1 VTQLLISWGPATLWA
16 AALFYLSSQS
26 DPLGA
31 SSFPFS
37 DKVAHLLLFGVL
49 GAALAWGARRFDR
62 LGLHAGLVFLGV
74 LFAASDEWHQASV
87 PFRDPSAGDFGADAV
102 GIILGYLFARA
113 LLQALRRPRT
123 TAL

>member
-1 VTQLLISWGPATLWA
+1 MTQLLISWAPATLWA
-16 AALFYLSSQS
+16 AVLIYLSSQS

-31 SSFPFS
+31 SIFPFS

-49 GAALAWGARRFDR
+49 GVALAWGGRRSDR
-62 LGLHAGLVFLGV
+62 FRLHAGLLFLGC

-87 PFRDPSAGDFGADAV
+87 PLRDPSAGDFGADAV
-102 GIILGYLFARA
+102 GIILGYLLARA
-113 LLQALRRPRT
+113 LLQARRGPRT